1 MIRRPPRSTLFPYTT
16 LFRSGLVQLSRQG
29 LQERLGLL
37 QLRRLLFG
45 RQRPKHAQD
54 LLAGLVL
61 VGQELDHAALAG
73 PGAAAVFRPEI
84 ILSQLH
90 LFHHFAPGARTSW

>member
-61 VGQELDHAALAG
+61 VGPELEHAALSR
-73 PGAAAVFRPEI
+73 PGAAWSRFLTTHTTPPRSSCA
-84 ILSQLH
+84 
-90 LFHHFAPGARTSW
+90 LFARGR